1 MRATPGR
8 DHRPSSSLGGG
19 SRRAAGPH
27 APARQA
33 RRLTAPLRLLTTR
46 PQQRNAITTAV
57 SQPLCLRATD
67 RPADGYYEWVA
78 GPDGTKTPY
87 FIRPRAGG
95 VLAMAGL
102 YELWC
107 DPHRPHAD
115 PTAWLW
121 SAVIITTRAVGELR
135 HLHDRMP
142 VFVEPEHY
150 AAWLDPG
157 RTDPVVARALLA
169 PAPPGRLVAHP
180 VSPAVGN
187 VANNGPQL
195 AVPLPAFP

>member
-67 RPADGYYEWVA
+67 SPADGYYEWQRTPA
-78 GPDGTKTPY
+78 SGKTPH
-87 FIRPRAGG
+87 FLRPRDRG
-95 VLAMAGL
+95 VLAFAGL
-102 YELWC
+102 YKLWC
-107 DPHRPHAD
+107 DPARPPAD

-121 SAVIITTRAVGELR
+121 TTTIRTTAAIPRLA

-142 VFVEPEHY
+142 VTVAPARY
-150 AAWLDPG
+150 AWLGPG
-157 RTDPVVARALLA
+157 RTDPAAAAASNPASSSATTGARRAPA
-169 PAPPGRLVAHP
+169 GSTRPSTAGPATPAPP
-180 VSPAVGN
+180 
-187 VANNGPQL
+187 
-195 AVPLPAFP
+195 VPG